1 MSNIILKKRKH
12 QNKNTKSFQISHTN
26 KVSYTIET
34 KKIKKDILFQ
44 VFQQA
49 GKKLKELVKSFDFEK
64 DAEEFIDFHNKNQV
78 WRVNGGIPKYLL
90 D

>member
-34 KKIKKDILFQ
+34 KKVNKDILFQ

-49 GKKLKELVKSFDFEK
+49 GKKLKERVKSFDFEK
-64 DAEEFIDFHNKNQV
+64 DAEEFMKFHNENQV
-78 WRVNGGIPKYLL
+78 WRVGGGIPRYLL